1 MSESTARSG
10 RSRQAL
16 PSILLKETPVDPTI
30 FDRRDPLEKFLDN
43 KKQTFKQHNK
53 QITAEAAYDDDDISL
68 PDGVASAKK
77 PNIAGMSLNEYLT
90 KYTSEDNQ
98 SFQTLH
104 D

>member
-43 KKQTFKQHNK
+43 KKQNFKPDQNS
-53 QITAEAAYDDDDISL
+53 TVYDDEVSVTESNIKR
-68 PDGVASAKK
+68 P
-77 PNIAGMSLNEYLT
+77 PNISGMSLNEYLT
-90 KYTSEDNQ
+90 RYTSEDN
-98 SFQTLH
+98 
-104 D
+104 

>member
-10 RSRQAL
+10 RSRHAL

-43 KKQTFKQHNK
+43 KKQTFKQQHK
-53 QITAEAAYDDDDISL
+53 QLIEDAAYDDDDISL
-68 PDGVASAKK
+68 AGGASAKK
-77 PNIAGMSLNEYLT
+77 PNITGMSLNEYLT

-98 SFQTLH
+98 SF
-104 D
+104 